1 MNGRTKGLC
10 LERNYTLVPFKG
22 DKRKMSK
29 CNQCPYNYYDYEGN
43 YTDCSLYDVRNPS
56 LILWNENKCRCRI
69 PLFVLKIMHKRDMK
83 AEDKHWGDL
92 SEETVCK
99 NQGW

>member
-1 MNGRTKGLC
+1 
-10 LERNYTLVPFKG
+10 
-22 DKRKMSK
+22 MSK

-83 AEDKHWGDL
+83 AEDKHWGGRFVRRNYTSKGDRR
-92 SEETVCK
+92 EMKVI
-99 NQGW
+99 G

>member
-1 MNGRTKGLC
+1 
-10 LERNYTLVPFKG
+10 
-22 DKRKMSK
+22 MSK

-92 SEETVCK
+92 SEETTLPK
-99 NQGW
+99 EIKEK